1 MWTNIKKTAFEWLKT
16 LSSKSSFFSSKRLER
31 FTFTTLVVLGYT
43 TLIIYEVVEDKL
55 TATEFTIASVP
66 LLVAAGYNM
75 NKTEQAKKKD
85 NEGISGEA

>member
-1 MWTNIKKTAFEWLKT
+1 MWDKIKTGAFEWLKT

-31 FTFTTLVVLGYT
+31 FTFTTLVVLGYI

-55 TATEFTIASVP
+55 TSTEFAIASVP

-75 NKTEQAKKKD
+75 SKTEQAKSKGTD
-85 NEGISGEA
+85 NGEA